1 MNQPGNVGPVLDAR
15 RWLSLSIV
23 ILATFMVVLD
33 TFIVNVA
40 LPSIEEG
47 LHADF
52 AKLQLVVAAYVL
64 GYAVLLVTGGR
75 MGDLFG
81 RKAMFL
87 SGVAGFV
94 AASAWCGFS
103 GSAEML
109 IAARIAQGISAA
121 AMVPQVL
128 SIIQVMFPAEEKGK
142 ALGIYGGVLG
152 LGAIAGQIAGGLL
165 LKADWWGLGWRLVFL
180 VNIPVG
186 ILAFVAAV
194 LLLQESRASERKR
207 IDLVGVGLL
216 TIGLGLFIYPLV
228 VGREEGW
235 PLWTFISLV
244 VALPVIAGFVRY
256 ENGLLR
262 RGASPLLPMTLFRD
276 RSFRIGMVIALA
288 FYSGNAALYLI
299 LSIFMQM
306 GRGAEPLQ
314 SAYAFI
320 PMGIGY
326 FTASLLGPMLK
337 KRWGNKVLLVGA
349 LLMAIGYLLVI
360 AVLGGLT
367 GLGIGEL
374 FVPLLIAGLGQGA
387 VASPL
392 IHTVLAGVQGPHA
405 GAASGVLSTFT
416 QVAQA
421 IGIAVI
427 GTLYQSLQEHFARG
441 GAAPGDASVETMR
454 WSLAVII
461 ALAALTF
468 LLLAAL
474 GRQRRAAEGRAGT
487 VRADLFLR
495 SAWPKRITEA
505 DQKIDYKDQRP

>member
-1 MNQPGNVGPVLDAR
+1 MKQASHADPAIDPR

-75 MGDLFG
+75 LGDLFG
-81 RKAMFL
+81 RKTMFL
-87 SGVAGFV
+87 IGVAGFV
-94 AASAWCGFS
+94 AASAWCGIA

-109 IAARIAQGISAA
+109 IAARIAQGVSAA

-128 SIIQVMFPAEEKGK
+128 SIIQVMFPAEEKGR

-165 LKADWWGLGWRLVFL
+165 LRADWWGLGWRLVFL

-186 ILAFVAAV
+186 IAAFVAA
-194 LLLQESRASERKR
+194 LLLLRESRAPERKR
-207 IDLVGVGLL
+207 LDFVGVGLL

-244 VALPVIAGFVRY
+244 AALPVIAGFVRY

-262 RGASPLLPMTLFRD
+262 RGASPLLPMALFRD
-276 RSFRIGMVIALA
+276 RSFRIGMIIALA

-299 LSIFMQM
+299 LSIFMQI

-320 PMGIGY
+320 PMGIG
-326 FTASLLGPMLK
+326 FFSASLLGPRLK
-337 KRWGNKVLLVGA
+337 KRWGNRVLLAGA
-349 LLMAIGYLLVI
+349 TIMAVGYLLII
-360 AVLGGLT
+360 AVSGGLS
-367 GLGIGEL
+367 GLGLGEL
-374 FVPLLIAGLGQGA
+374 FVPLLLAGIGQGA

-421 IGIAVI
+421 LGIAAI
-427 GTLYQSLQEHFARG
+427 GTLYQSLQDHFASG
-441 GAAPGDASVETMR
+441 GETLGEASIDTMR

-468 LLLAAL
+468 LLLASL
-474 GRQRRAAEGRAGT
+474 GRKRRAGSSHAAGT
-487 VRADLFLR
+487 EPA
-495 SAWPKRITEA
+495 A
-505 DQKIDYKDQRP
+505 

>member
-1 MNQPGNVGPVLDAR
+1 
-15 RWLSLSIV
+15 
-23 ILATFMVVLD
+23 MVVVD

-40 LPSIEEG
+40 LPSIQEG

-52 AKLQLVVAAYVL
+52 AQLQLVVAAYVL
-64 GYAVLLVTGGR
+64 GYAMLLVTGGR
-75 MGDLFG
+75 LGDLFG
-81 RKAMFL
+81 RRAMFL
-87 SGVAGFV
+87 FGVAGFV

-109 IAARIAQGISAA
+109 IAARIAQGVSAA

-128 SIIQVMFPAEEKGK
+128 TIIQVMFPAEEKGK
-142 ALGIYGGVLG
+142 AIGIYGGVLG
-152 LGAIAGQIAGGLL
+152 LGGIAGQIAGGLL

-180 VNIPVG
+180 VNLPIG
-186 ILAFVAAV
+186 IIAFVSAV

-207 IDLVGVGLL
+207 MDLVGVVLL
-216 TIGLGLFIYPLV
+216 TIGLGLFVYPLV
-228 VGREEGW
+228 IGREEGW
-235 PLWTFISLV
+235 PLWTFISLA
-244 VALPVIAGFVRY
+244 VALPVIVGFVHY

-262 RGASPLLPMTLFRD
+262 RGASPLLPMALFQD
-276 RSFRIGMVIALA
+276 RSFRIGMIIALA

-320 PMGIGY
+320 PIGIGY
-326 FTASLLGPMLK
+326 FSASLLGPLLK
-337 KRWGNKVLLVGA
+337 KRWGNSVLLVGA
-349 LLMAIGYLLVI
+349 MLMAVGYLLVI
-360 AVLGGLT
+360 AVIGGLT
-367 GLGIGEL
+367 GLGIDEL

-405 GAASGVLSTFT
+405 GAASGVLSTFM

-427 GTLYQSLQEHFARG
+427 GTLYQSLQDHFASG
-441 GAAPGDASVETMR
+441 GVTPGDASIETMR

-461 ALAALTF
+461 ALAVLTF
-468 LLLAAL
+468 MLLAAL
-474 GRQRRAAEGRAGT
+474 GRNRQGASGHTGT
-487 VRADLFLR
+487 VVPTTTVPVKVAPNADASVVAGAPR
-495 SAWPKRITEA
+495 E
-505 DQKIDYKDQRP
+505 